1 MLKNT
6 KGIDVSHHQGEIDWK
21 KVKIGGVKFAVIRA
35 GFGNSAAQKDKQ
47 FESNMKGALGEK
59 IPVGVY
65 WFSYAVDA
73 KDALKEAEV
82 CHSILKPY
90 KNKLT
95 LPVFFDFEYDSE
107 TYNGEITY
115 NRQGR
120 TDIIRAFCEAM
131 KGYGYKVGYYTNRDY
146 IQNRIDKARL
156 PYDLW
161 LADYSGGPDY
171 DCAIQQTSSTGKVNG
186 ISGNVDMNTCFAEY
200 EEEETVSPAP
210 SPAPVV
216 YYRVR
221 TQAHGWLPEV
231 KGLADYAGYQDS
243 PITDIAIRVTEGTVK
258 YRVHV
263 LGGGWLPYV
272 TGCNIQDSRN
282 GYAGSGKAIDAV
294 EIYYSTPKG
303 KTMRKAKYRVSPVG
317 GGYYPWQYDNE
328 TTGGQ
333 DGYAGSYGRKIG
345 KLQITLE

>member
-21 KVKIGGVKFAVIRA
+21 KVKIDGVKFAVIRA

-47 FESNMKGALGEK
+47 FEVNMKGALGEK
-59 IPVGVY
+59 IPVGAY

-82 CHSILKPY
+82 CHSILKSY

-115 NRQGR
+115 TRQGR

-186 ISGNVDMNTCFAEY
+186 ISGNVDLNTCFAEY
-200 EEEETVSPAP
+200 EEAGTAAP
-210 SPAPVV
+210 SEPESTSKYRAGDTVRVLKAEVYGGGSFRTYADTYEVLEVSGDRVVIGLNGVVTAAVHEKNLKKVSGESNSGADTATLKKGDTVKVLKNQVYGGGTFKV
-216 YYRVR
+216 YYD
-221 TQAHGWLPEV
+221 TYEV
-231 KGLADYAGYQDS
+231 LQVSGERAVIGVNNV
-243 PITDIAIRVTEGTVK
+243 VTAAVNVK
-258 YRVHV
+258 N
-263 LGGGWLPYV
+263 L
-272 TGCNIQDSRN
+272 
-282 GYAGSGKAIDAV
+282 
-294 EIYYSTPKG
+294 
-303 KTMRKAKYRVSPVG
+303 RKV
-317 GGYYPWQYDNE
+317 
-328 TTGGQ
+328 
-333 DGYAGSYGRKIG
+333 
-345 KLQITLE
+345 